1 MISASA
7 SPVTPSPMRRVRLAL
22 SACAGR
28 KPNPV
33 TEVQDG
39 DAQLSCRQ
47 LRDEIRVN
55 NEAIRGLVDEK
66 SQKTTQNIVAGT
78 AGAVIF
84 FPALFFMDLKG
95 AAGEEAR
102 AYQRRNQGLL
112 SRYQGKGCRPEIK
125 VEKIKPGQAS
135 AEDGEDS

>member
-1 MISASA
+1 MKKSVMICLVAS
-7 SPVTPSPMRRVRLAL
+7 MAL

-33 TEVQDG
+33 DVVQEG
-39 DAQLSCRQ
+39 DASLGCKE
-47 LRDEIRVN
+47 LRAEISVN
-55 NEAIRGLVDEK
+55 TEAIRGLAQEK
-66 SQKTTQNIVAGT
+66 SEKTTQNIVAGT

-95 AAGEEAR
+95 ATGEEVR

-112 SRYQGKGCRPEIK
+112 SRYEGRGCKPEIK
-125 VEKIKPGQAS
+125 VEKIKPKGS
-135 AEDGEDS
+135 SETAETEE